1 VRVEEESKG
10 EAKYLK
16 MLQFKCVLRSSRVMD
31 LQMRDSLAEITV
43 TRREMTMAPVFICDW
58 DQKAVMDRKAG
69 RLLHPHERSH
79 SANNR
84 FAFEP
89 HQVCPGLG

>member
-16 MLQFKCVLRSSRVMD
+16 MLQMQYVLRRRSRVMD

-43 TRREMTMAPVFICDW
+43 TRREMTMAPICICDW
-58 DQKAVMDRKAG
+58 D
-69 RLLHPHERSH
+69 
-79 SANNR
+79 
-84 FAFEP
+84 
-89 HQVCPGLG
+89 

>member
-1 VRVEEESKG
+1 
-10 EAKYLK
+10 
-16 MLQFKCVLRSSRVMD
+16 MD

-43 TRREMTMAPVFICDW
+43 TRSEMPVAPIFICDR
-58 DQKAVMDRKAG
+58 DQKAVMDGKAG
-69 RLLHPHERSH
+69 RLLHPHERNH
-79 SANNR
+79 SAKNR